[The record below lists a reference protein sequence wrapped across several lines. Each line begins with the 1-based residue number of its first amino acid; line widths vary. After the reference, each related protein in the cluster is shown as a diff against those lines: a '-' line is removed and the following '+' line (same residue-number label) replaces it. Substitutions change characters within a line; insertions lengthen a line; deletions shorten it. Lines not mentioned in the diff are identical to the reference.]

1 MTGEFQLRAP
11 KAEDTQKLASLGRD
25 TFIET
30 FGPLYRKEDL
40 DHFLK
45 KSYSDTVIATD
56 LADPR
61 LTHRVIEFQ
70 NELVAFIKVGPVH
83 VPAKSP
89 SPEAAEIW
97 QIYVRQSFLG
107 RGLGGCLMN
116 WAMNY
121 FESIEAS
128 EIYVSVFSENPKAI
142 RFYEKYGFKKIDEYD
157 FWVGAQI
164 DLEWIMCKSLF
175 SVECPRSLHSLD

>member
-11 KAEDTQKLASLGRD
+11 KAEDTPKLASLGRE

-30 FGPLYRKEDL
+30 FGLLYRKEDL
-40 DHFLK
+40 DHFLE
-45 KSYSDTVIATD
+45 KSYSDTVISAE

-61 LTHRVIEFQ
+61 LTHQVIEFQ
-70 NELVAFIKVGPVH
+70 TELIAFIKVGPVH

-89 SPEAAEIW
+89 SPDAAEIW

-107 RGLGGCLMN
+107 KGLGNRLMN
-116 WAMNY
+116 WALSH
-121 FESIEAS
+121 FKLIKAS

-157 FWVGAQI
+157 FSVGDQI
-164 DLEWIMCKSLF
+164 DLEWIMCKPPIF
-175 SVECPRSLHSLD
+175 RE